1 MSSQDTRHDGH
12 TDECECM
19 KTLGLQPRDEQPF
32 KCPEHRH
39 PEHKVI
45 NAYVADLRTVH
56 SEFMKNLLSH
66 TTRTFSCRKHGVC
79 RHQTLW
85 NVLIPKCIH
94 GLGSSPA

>member
-32 KCPEHRH
+32 KRPEHRR

-45 NAYVADLRTVH
+45 NADVADLRTVH
-56 SEFMKNLLSH
+56 SEFMKNSSRIQHELSRAVS
-66 TTRTFSCRKHGVC
+66 TGSADI
-79 RHQTLW
+79 RHY
-85 NVLIPKCIH
+85 
-94 GLGSSPA
+94 GMS